1 MTRTLLDSGP
11 LVAFY
16 DRKDTW
22 HRWAQEQMDALT
34 PPLLTTEPILTE
46 ACFLLQRGTGHPA
59 VILRAV
65 QRGILQIAFDVE
77 TEAAALETL
86 IERYA
91 DVPMSLAD
99 ASLVRLSELQ
109 RDSRVFTLDRDFQR
123 YRRHGRQVIPLIAPF
138 VGG

>member
-1 MTRTLLDSGP
+1 MIRTLVDCGP

-22 HRWAQEQMDALT
+22 HRWAHEQMDALT
-34 PPLLTTEPILTE
+34 PPLLTTEPVLTE
-46 ACFLLQRGTGHPA
+46 ACFLLQRGTGNPA

-65 QRGILQIAFDVE
+65 QQGILQIAFDVE
-77 TEAAALETL
+77 TEASALETL

-99 ASLVRLSELQ
+99 ASLVRLSELH
-109 RDSRVFTLDRDFQR
+109 
-123 YRRHGRQVIPLIAPF
+123 RRRPP
-138 VGG
+138 